1 MPLITQVSNANA
13 IWSGTIPADA
23 AGTGIT
29 SYRLYCAQN
38 AEVKGAYRLVT
49 VVANPGVGVIA
60 LGPLRYADLFLIT
73 PTRPFY
79 LRAVAMI
86 GNQEQDLMGAASPA
100 LTVTPST
107 IKGWSL
113 EQLLEQDVRP
123 VMIVGYNVANNTFY
137 PINVVPGAG
146 GGFKIE

>member
-1 MPLITQVSNANA
+1 MPLITQVSNVNA
-13 IWSGTIPADA
+13 IWTGTIPADA
-23 AGTGIT
+23 PATGIT
-29 SYRLYCAQN
+29 AYRLYCAQN

-60 LGPLRYADLFLIT
+60 LGPLRYPDLFLIT
-73 PTRPFY
+73 PTRSFY
-79 LRAVAMI
+79 LRAVGMV

-100 LTVTPST
+100 LTVAPSA

-123 VMIVGYNVANNTFY
+123 VMIVGYNAANNMFY

-146 GGFKIE
+146 SGFKLE